1 MGFSL
6 VAVTGGYSLAVVHG
20 LLIEVA
26 FLVRHGLYDA
36 LWYAGF
42 SSCPF

>member
-20 LLIEVA
+20 FLIEVA
-26 FLVRHGLYDA
+26 FLVVKHGLYSMQA
-36 LWYAGF
+36 LALAAPGF
-42 SSCPF
+42 